1 MDENNSILPYPPL
14 PTLSY
19 HPDNYSTPEAK
30 RLTQQIVDRFLEE
43 AKEGNVYEAGAGFG
57 NDRSSLFTIVR
68 LRFGLGIKNIGS
80 SCKPDRLN
88 RVNAIRY
95 IKNGAKLVM
104 SDD

>member
-14 PTLSY
+14 PTISY
-19 HPDNYSTPEAK
+19 NPDSFSTPQAK

-43 AKEGNVYEAGAGFG
+43 AKEGNVYEAGAGLG
-57 NDRSSLFTIVR
+57 NGNGSLFTIVR
-68 LRFGLGIKNIGS
+68 IRCGLGIKYIGS

-104 SDD
+104 ADD